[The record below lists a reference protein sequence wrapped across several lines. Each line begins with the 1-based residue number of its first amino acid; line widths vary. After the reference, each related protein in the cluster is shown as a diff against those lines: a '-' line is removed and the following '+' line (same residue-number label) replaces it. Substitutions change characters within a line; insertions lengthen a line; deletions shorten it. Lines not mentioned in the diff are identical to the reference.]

1 MQDPYLVLVGPT
13 RAVNFGLNPVIIE
26 VELKVKGTTESKDVY
41 LSFLVAPIRCYATMF
56 SHLFKRTFSSKLST
70 LEFAFGHICFS
81 VEATIFVQVI
91 HGSWPDSLRSLF
103 SAYTTGFTDRCPMPV
118 GNNYSTGTGDVGI
131 ILLDT
136 AGEKLPV
143 ASDGKIKFSRRV
155 VSVEGCGKLI
165 VKVNAFEGEIET
177 VGKRLSFQASKA
189 GKSIGDIELSF
200 CKMEVTVFWSLVSRY
215 PLEEADS

>member
-1 MQDPYLVLVGPT
+1 MRFTYTPVPKVVVDSDTLQIFSVKLAATRGDLELPLDVFGTVAIRDAVDHNRNIIFHRKREDCQTLTKTDPYLVLVGPT

-91 HGSWPDSLRSLF
+91 HG
-103 SAYTTGFTDRCPMPV
+103 
-118 GNNYSTGTGDVGI
+118 
-131 ILLDT
+131 
-136 AGEKLPV
+136 
-143 ASDGKIKFSRRV
+143 
-155 VSVEGCGKLI
+155 
-165 VKVNAFEGEIET
+165 
-177 VGKRLSFQASKA
+177 
-189 GKSIGDIELSF
+189 
-200 CKMEVTVFWSLVSRY
+200 
-215 PLEEADS
+215 